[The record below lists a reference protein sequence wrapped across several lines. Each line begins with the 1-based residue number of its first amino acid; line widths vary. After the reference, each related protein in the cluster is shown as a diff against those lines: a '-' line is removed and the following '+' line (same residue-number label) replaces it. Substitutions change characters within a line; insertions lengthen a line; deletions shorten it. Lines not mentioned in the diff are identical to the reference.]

1 VIPRPSVTWVVGSRG
16 LLGGAVCRELAMHGR
31 SSQREVI
38 RWEDAAQA
46 RADLRAGIARMLD
59 SAGGG
64 DWNVAWCAGAA
75 VVGSTDAS
83 LAHDLDVIDGFF
95 ADLTE
100 IATAAGPSTLGHG
113 AVFFASSAG
122 GVYAGSSRPPY
133 DERTV
138 PVTLSPYGAAKL
150 DQESVV
156 NAFSTRTGVP
166 VLIGRVSN
174 LYGPGQNLAKPQGLV
189 SQVCRAY
196 WSGQPVSVYVSMD
209 TLRDY
214 LFVDDAAGMIVAG
227 LDGIRDRTAA
237 LDPGTPTGRVVVKV
251 MASQQATSIAALVG
265 EFRRVLKRSTRM
277 VFRASTRSSAQ
288 ARDLRLRS
296 VEWPEL
302 DRFVR
307 TPMPVGIRR
316 TIDAV
321 GKELLAARTVVSRP
335 DV

>member
-1 VIPRPSVTWVVGSRG
+1 MTSRPPVTWVVGSRG
-16 LLGGAVCRELAMHGR
+16 LLGSAVCRELRARGR
-31 SSQREVI
+31 TPQRELI
-38 RWEDAAQA
+38 RWEDAAEA
-46 RADLRAGIARMLD
+46 RLDLRAGIVRMLAD
-59 SAGGG
+59 AGDG

-75 VVGSTDAS
+75 VIGSTTAS
-83 LAHDLDVIDGFF
+83 LAHDLAVVDGFF
-95 ADLTE
+95 SDLTE
-100 IATAAGPSTLGHG
+100 LATAAGPSTLGRG

-122 GVYAGSSRPPY
+122 GVYAGSSTPPY

-150 DQESVV
+150 DQEGVV
-156 NAFSTRTGVP
+156 GAFSERTGVP
-166 VLIGRVSN
+166 VLIGRISN

-189 SQVCRAY
+189 SHVCRAY
-196 WSGQPVSVYVSMD
+196 WSGQPVSVYVPMD

-237 LDPGTPTGRVVVKV
+237 TPAGRVVVKV

-265 EFRRVLKRSTRM
+265 EFRRVLKRSTRV
-277 VFRASTRSSAQ
+277 VFRASARTSAQ
-288 ARDLRLRS
+288 ALDLRLRS

-316 TIDAV
+316 TVDAV
-321 GKELLAARTVVSRP
+321 GKELLAPTTVARER